1 MERFFKILKS
11 ILFFFVVVGNR
22 HGKITELSEWMD
34 DHWSERG
41 NGERERSLFLFCT
54 RIGQNCNISI
64 VDMFAFIVLIML
76 VHL

>member
-1 MERFFKILKS
+1 M
-11 ILFFFVVVGNR
+11 GNR

-54 RIGQNCNISI
+54 RIGKNCNIII
-64 VDMFAFIVLIML
+64 VDMFAFIVPNVSASLTVYL
-76 VHL
+76 DNLLSN